1 MKLNK
6 NIILV
11 SSIAF
16 TLGAFINNFAMSETP
31 CNCKI
36 GVIDVQEVL
45 NSSSQV
51 KDLKKSQEQTAQEII
66 KYIETARKDVA
77 SVEDENK
84 KKSMEKKY
92 VDELSAK
99 RDKLEKEYVSK
110 LKAIDDSISASIN
123 EYAKNNGYKLVITKG
138 AVLYGGEDIT
148 DAIKKIVK

>member
-6 NIILV
+6 TII
-11 SSIAF
+11 SAAAIAF
-16 TLGAFINNFAMSETP
+16 SLGLLVNNFALSETP
-31 CNCKI
+31 CSCKI

-51 KDLKKSQEQTAQEII
+51 KELKKSQEQTAQDII

-99 RDKLEKEYVSK
+99 RDKLEKEYVTK
-110 LKAIDDSISASIN
+110 LKAIDDSITASIN
-123 EYAKNNGYKLVITKG
+123 DYAKNNGYKLVLTKG

-148 DAIKKIVK
+148 DSIKKIVK